1 MAVEDPVVQDAID
14 AGNTELEELVIINP
28 EDVDTM
34 GDAMADPDQFFVPNT
49 RLCIVSPFE

>member
-1 MAVEDPVVQDAID
+1 MVQDAID

-28 EDVDTM
+28 EDVDAM

-49 RLCIVSPFE
+49 SCASCHRLNDIWI

>member
-49 RLCIVSPFE
+49 SCASVIV

>member
-28 EDVDTM
+28 EDVDAM
-34 GDAMADPDQFFVPNT
+34 GDAMAIQISS
-49 RLCIVSPFE
+49 LCPIPVVHLVIV